1 MGKQKTFSLYAQ
13 QFTLESIQIY
23 FLVLPIIVFV
33 LQAQM
38 LILNPSLYTQFIAFF
53 AF

>member
-13 QFTLESIQIY
+13 QFTLEGIQNY

-33 LQAQM
+33 IQAQM
-38 LILNPSLYTQFIAFF
+38 LILDPNLYIVQCSV
-53 AF
+53 